1 MSPEMT
7 NFDLIPSPAGD
18 GTLRGY
24 LRGRFFDRLTQDI
37 LGMSC
42 VFVVMDSR
50 KKETA
55 LRLECCF
62 FFLEQVTRL
71 ELATSTLARW
81 RSTR

>member
-37 LGMSC
+37 PGMSC

-50 KKETA
+50 KKKQHSVWSA
-55 LRLECCF
+55 VSF
-62 FFLEQVTRL
+62 FWSR
-71 ELATSTLARW
+71 
-81 RSTR
+81 

>member
-37 LGMSC
+37 PGMSC
-42 VFVVMDSR
+42 V
-50 KKETA
+50 
-55 LRLECCF
+55 LL
-62 FFLEQVTRL
+62 
-71 ELATSTLARW
+71 
-81 RSTR
+81 